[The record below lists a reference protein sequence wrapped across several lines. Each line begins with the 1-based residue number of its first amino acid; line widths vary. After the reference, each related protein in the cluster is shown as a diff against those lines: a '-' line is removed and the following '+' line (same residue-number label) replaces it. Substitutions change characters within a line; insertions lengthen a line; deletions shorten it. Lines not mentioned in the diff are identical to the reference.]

1 MSKDLRPLNEYP
13 TFIRDNKAVRIIRKV
28 LAPKEKT
35 LDSIVHSRNCF
46 SINSNEKG
54 HKEAL
59 ENDVRLLSLSGMSYI
74 SPGSFVDRD
83 KIQNRYKVVMTKAMS
98 GGNKPSSTGD
108 YLIVSTLKLLYPQE
122 ICTETYLCIADY
134 DNSVEATNMLDYV
147 KTKFFRFL
155 LLQSLTSINIS
166 KDKFQFIPLQ
176 DFSKPWTDE
185 ELYAKY
191 GLTDEEIAFIESMIR
206 PME

>member
-1 MSKDLRPLNEYP
+1 ML
-13 TFIRDNKAVRIIRKV
+13 RIIRKV
-28 LAPKEKT
+28 LASNGNT
-35 LDSIVHSRNCF
+35 IDSIVHSRNCF

-54 HKEAL
+54 HVEAG
-59 ENDVRLLSLSGMSYI
+59 ENDIKLLSLSGMSYI
-74 SPGSFVDRD
+74 SPTSFVDRD
-83 KIQNRYKVVMTKAMS
+83 RIQNRYKVVMTKAMS

-108 YLIVSTLKLLYPQE
+108 YLIVSTLKLLLPQE
-122 ICTETYLCIADY
+122 VCTETYLCIGDF
-134 DNSVEATNMLDYV
+134 DNQIEATNMLNYV

-166 KDKFQFIPLQ
+166 KDKFQFIPIQ
-176 DFSKPWTDE
+176 DFSKLWTDE

-191 GLTDEEIAFIESMIR
+191 GLTDDEIAFIESMIR